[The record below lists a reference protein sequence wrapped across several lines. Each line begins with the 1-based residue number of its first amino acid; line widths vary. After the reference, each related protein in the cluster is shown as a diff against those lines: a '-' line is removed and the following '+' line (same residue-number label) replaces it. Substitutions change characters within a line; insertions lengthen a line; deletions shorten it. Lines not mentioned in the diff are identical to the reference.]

1 MQTKRLNLVD
11 TAWLNVETPN
21 APMQVGGLLTFK
33 LPDDAPADF
42 CERLVEHW
50 RRFSVAHR
58 PWNQRLRSGRLRS
71 VVPEWELLDEI
82 DVDYHFRHSALPS
95 PGGEVELGTL
105 TSRLHSHPIDFDYP
119 PWECHLIEG
128 LENRRFA
135 LYLKIHHSLIDGVA
149 GMRLLARALDGTAET
164 RGRPPFWAIE
174 PKKRRRKPPE
184 EYPPGLYRAAAQMV
198 AGTRDQVTSLSGFAS
213 VVRDM
218 LRAARSGKNA
228 MALPF
233 AAPSSVLNGR
243 ITAPRRYATQLYS
256 LAELKGLAW
265 NAGGTVNDIVLTIC
279 GTALR
284 RYLIEIDALPKRSLT
299 AGIPVSVR
307 TADSD
312 SGDDLGNAITFII
325 STLATDEPDTR
336 KRFETIVAST
346 RAAKASLQK
355 LSASAITQYTIALMS
370 PYILSLV
377 SGMAGRTRPVFNVT
391 VSNLPGPRKPLF
403 INGAE
408 MEAFYPT
415 SLVTHGQALNIT
427 VHGYADTLG
436 FGFIGCRDSLPSLQH
451 IAVYAGE
458 ALDELRE
465 LFGPSPGTQSEPAAS
480 SGPAPAQ
487 AHAKTRAKAR
497 TRSGGKNQTNSKSK
511 SAKSGRSTSRKTAQK
526 TSQKTD
532 GVDGRDDGPVDHGGR
547 KKPASGQSSAA
558 SSRSQSED

>member
-21 APMQVGGLLTFK
+21 APMQVGGLLTFQI
-33 LPDDAPADF
+33 PDDAPDDF
-42 CERLVEHW
+42 CQQLVDHW
-50 RRFSVAHR
+50 RQFSQAFR
-58 PWNQRLRSGRLRS
+58 PWNQRLRSRRLRT

-95 PGGEVELGTL
+95 PGGELELGTL

-128 LENRRFA
+128 LAGRRFA
-135 LYLKIHHSLIDGVA
+135 IYLKIHHSLIDGVA

-174 PKKRRRKPPE
+174 PKKRRRKKAPE
-184 EYPPGLYRAAAQMV
+184 EVRPGLYRAMAQLV
-198 AGTRDQVTSLSGFAS
+198 GGTREQVTSLSGFAG

-228 MALPF
+228 MGLPF

-256 LAELKGLAW
+256 LAELKGLAK

-284 RYLIEIDALPKRSLT
+284 RYLIEINALPKKSLT

-307 TADSD
+307 TADSA
-312 SGDDLGNAITFII
+312 DDDDHGNAITFII
-325 STLATDEPDTR
+325 ATMATDESDT
-336 KRFETIVAST
+336 KTRFETIAAST
-346 RAAKASLQK
+346 QAAKASLEK
-355 LSASAITQYTIALMS
+355 LSAAAITQYTIALMS

-391 VSNLPGPRKPLF
+391 VSNLPGPRKSLF

-427 VHGYADTLG
+427 VHGYADTMG

-458 ALDELRE
+458 ALDELRA
-465 LFGPSPGTQSEPAAS
+465 LYGPKPEAA
-480 SGPAPAQ
+480 APASAESPKQTAKGSTSKNGSNAQSQ
-487 AHAKTRAKAR
+487 AKSRNK
-497 TRSGGKNQTNSKSK
+497 GQSKSQNK
-511 SAKSGRSTSRKTAQK
+511 TSAGKTASRKT
-526 TSQKTD
+526 
-532 GVDGRDDGPVDHGGR
+532 
-547 KKPASGQSSAA
+547 SARSRTA
-558 SSRSQSED
+558 SSKNSGRGSKTPDS

>member
-21 APMQVGGLLTFK
+21 APMQVGGLLTFR

-42 CERLVEHW
+42 CERLVAHW
-50 RRFSVAHR
+50 RRYSVAYR
-58 PWNQRLRSGRLRS
+58 PWNQRLRSGRLRT

-164 RGRPPFWAIE
+164 SGRPPFWAIE

-184 EYPPGLYRAAAQMV
+184 EHQPGLYRAAAQIV
-198 AGTRDQVTSLSGFAS
+198 AGASEQVTSLSGFAS

-228 MALPF
+228 MGLPF

-256 LAELKGLAW
+256 LTELKSLARG
-265 NAGGTVNDIVLTIC
+265 AGGTVNDIVLTIC

-284 RYLIEIDALPKRSLT
+284 RYLIEIDALPRKSLT

-312 SGDDLGNAITFII
+312 DEHGNAITFII

-336 KRFETIVAST
+336 KRFETIAAST
-346 RAAKASLQK
+346 RSAKTSLEK
-355 LSASAITQYTIALMS
+355 LSAAAITQYTIALMS

-458 ALDELRE
+458 ALDELRQ
-465 LFGPSPGTQSEPAAS
+465 LYGPEKATPTAVAPASPAATV
-480 SGPAPAQ
+480 GNKPA
-487 AHAKTRAKAR
+487 AR
-497 TRSGGKNQTNSKSK
+497 RTSGGKTTAKPRRTGRPAQSNRQGPHGKAAGNSEPGGDA
-511 SAKSGRSTSRKTAQK
+511 AKNKPRGTTAEKRSSGRADESNN
-526 TSQKTD
+526 
-532 GVDGRDDGPVDHGGR
+532 
-547 KKPASGQSSAA
+547 
-558 SSRSQSED
+558 

>member
-50 RRFSVAHR
+50 RRYSTAFR

-128 LENRRFA
+128 LANRRFA

-164 RGRPPFWAIE
+164 SGRPPFWAIE

-184 EYPPGLYRAAAQMV
+184 EHRPGLYRAAAQMV
-198 AGTRDQVTSLSGFAS
+198 SDASEQVTSLSGFAG

-218 LRAARSGKNA
+218 LRAARSGNNA
-228 MALPF
+228 MGLPF

-256 LAELKGLAW
+256 LAELRGLARG
-265 NAGGTVNDIVLTIC
+265 AGGTVNDIVLTIC

-284 RYLIEIDALPKRSLT
+284 RYLIEIDALPKKSLT

-307 TADSD
+307 TADSND
-312 SGDDLGNAITFII
+312 EDELGNAITFII
-325 STLATDEPDTR
+325 STLATNEPDIR
-336 KRFETIVAST
+336 KRFETIAAST
-346 RAAKASLQK
+346 RAAKTSLEK

-391 VSNLPGPRKPLF
+391 VSNLPGPRKPLY
-403 INGAE
+403 INGAQ

-458 ALDELRE
+458 ALDELRQLYGSKDE
-465 LFGPSPGTQSEPAAS
+465 T
-480 SGPAPAQ
+480 PAPASKTSKGSAASTAAGKTSSRRTAGDKTQ
-487 AHAKTRAKAR
+487 ASTKSRATA
-497 TRSGGKNQTNSKSK
+497 SQTKSK
-511 SAKSGRSTSRKTAQK
+511 SRSPSTHAAGNGESNSSGSTAKRRSRKTAADK
-526 TSQKTD
+526 
-532 GVDGRDDGPVDHGGR
+532 
-547 KKPASGQSSAA
+547 
-558 SSRSQSED
+558 RSPDRPGESND

>member
-21 APMQVGGLLTFK
+21 APMQVGGLLAFR

-42 CERLVEHW
+42 CERLVAHW
-50 RRFSVAHR
+50 RRYSVAYR
-58 PWNQRLRSGRLRS
+58 PWNQRLRSGRLRT

-164 RGRPPFWAIE
+164 SGRPPFWAIE

-184 EYPPGLYRAAAQMV
+184 EHQPGLYRAAAQIV
-198 AGTRDQVTSLSGFAS
+198 AGASEQVTSLSGFAS

-228 MALPF
+228 MGLPF

-256 LAELKGLAW
+256 LTELKSLARG
-265 NAGGTVNDIVLTIC
+265 AGGTVNDIVLTIC

-284 RYLIEIDALPKRSLT
+284 RYLIEIDALPRKSLT

-312 SGDDLGNAITFII
+312 DEHGNAITFII

-336 KRFETIVAST
+336 KRFETIAAST
-346 RAAKASLQK
+346 RSAKTSLEK
-355 LSASAITQYTIALMS
+355 LSAAAITQYTIALMS

-458 ALDELRE
+458 ALDELRQ
-465 LFGPSPGTQSEPAAS
+465 LYGPEKATPTAVAPASPAATV
-480 SGPAPAQ
+480 GNKPA
-487 AHAKTRAKAR
+487 AR
-497 TRSGGKNQTNSKSK
+497 RTSGGKTTAKPRRTGRPAQSNRQGPHGKTAGNSEPGGDA
-511 SAKSGRSTSRKTAQK
+511 AKNKPRGTTAEKRSSGRADESNN
-526 TSQKTD
+526 
-532 GVDGRDDGPVDHGGR
+532 
-547 KKPASGQSSAA
+547 
-558 SSRSQSED
+558 